1 MAVAKIAEGVHW
13 VGVLDPELKI
23 FDIIMPIE
31 NGTTYNSYLIQAE
44 KTAVVDSVK
53 NGFYGDFLENIK
65 SLTDP
70 AKIAYIIVNHTE
82 PDHSG
87 SMVHLLKE
95 APGATVVS
103 SQAAYNFLRQIVNE
117 DFDHIIV
124 KDGDSLDLGGKTL
137 RFFSVPLLHWPDT
150 IFTYLE
156 EDKVLFSCDVF
167 GSHYCGES
175 RFNDEVGDFSADFE
189 YYFNA
194 IMGPFKPRVLDAV
207 KKARELDISVIAP
220 SHGPILREDPMKYVD
235 IYEKWSL
242 PPLKRGKEVLIAYVS
257 AYGNTKAI
265 AEALKEGLESVPE
278 VNVDLIEIDEHS
290 KGTLAA
296 KAASADGILVGSPT
310 LIGNAVE
317 PVLEFLAGI
326 NPIIHKGKK
335 ASAFGSYGWSGE
347 AVPMLLERM
356 KTLKLAVVEPG
367 LRVNFVPSA
376 DDLADARE
384 FGKEFAAG
392 L

>member
-1 MAVAKIAEGVHW
+1 MTVAKMAEGVHW
-13 VGVLDPELKI
+13 VGALDPDLKI
-23 FDIIMPIE
+23 FDIIMPVE

-44 KTAVVDSVK
+44 KTVVVDAVRD
-53 NGFYGDFLENIK
+53 NFYGQFLENVK
-65 SLTDP
+65 SLADP
-70 AKIAYIIVNHTE
+70 AEIDYIVVNHTE

-87 SMVHLLKE
+87 AMVHLLKD
-95 APGATVVS
+95 APDATVVC
-103 SQAAYNFLRQIVNE
+103 SQAAYNFLRQIVNQ

-124 KDGDSLDLGGKTL
+124 KDGDTLDLGGKTL

-150 IFTYLE
+150 IFTYLV
-156 EDKVLFSCDVF
+156 EDKILFSGDVF

-175 RFNDEVGDFSADFE
+175 RFDDEVGDFSADLE
-189 YYFNA
+189 YYFNG

-207 KKARELDISVIAP
+207 KKARELEIGMIAP
-220 SHGPILREDPMKYVD
+220 SHGPILRKDPWKYVD

-265 AEALKEGLESVPE
+265 AEAIKEGLESVPGTE
-278 VNVDLIEIDEHS
+278 VSAIEIDENS
-290 KGTLAA
+290 KSELAA
-296 KAASADGILVGSPT
+296 KAAAADGILIGSPT
-310 LIGNAVE
+310 LIGNVVE

-335 ASAFGSYGWSGE
+335 AGAFGSYGWSGE
-347 AVPMLLERM
+347 AVPMLIERM
-356 KTLKLAVVEPG
+356 KTLKLSVVEPG
-367 LRVNFVPSA
+367 LRVNFVPTEE
-376 DDLADARE
+376 DLEDAKE
-384 FGKEFAAG
+384 FGREFAAG